1 MNTNENLYSSWS
13 NELIKNFSEMIT
25 NFGKREQNWESL
37 KKSYE
42 EKIKELLKK
51 KNIQENIN
59 ADLLKRVKLL
69 EYEIYRLKESKK
81 NNKTKNEIIF
91 KDSQYKNII
100 KEDILSY
107 IDNFNSSSK
116 SSFKNILKNIGI
128 NEKLANNL
136 FIDFELNKPELES
149 LIKKDIEQKFLESD
163 DIISNINIKYDSNE
177 INNFKLTKFAEL
189 KSHFDEVRKL
199 VYLENINSLISVS
212 EDCLIKVWSMENI
225 MYNNQN
231 DDIIPYL
238 NLRGH
243 TGPIFS
249 VTHGKDNLI
258 YTAGNENLIRI
269 WNILPSSEINFLHS
283 NDEINKLNLGYFQK
297 NDNEKEIYW
306 DLKHHPNENLLI
318 SLSSTGKINFW
329 ETNNYENLVQS
340 FNQGKTNWYKSHKYK
355 RSCYIND
362 ENAIPTCCEFMPQDN
377 NKLLIGFNDVTLS
390 LLDIN
395 KNSFISH
402 YNLFNN
408 SNYKKNNSRN
418 IDRLLFQL
426 NCISCYESIPCAFTG
441 LEDGFIKLI
450 DFRNNIPSTSINNIY
465 SKENISESIK
475 AHNDA
480 VTSLNVFNDI
490 YLISTS
496 HDESIKLWD
505 VRKLNKCIDIISTQQ
520 KKWDE
525 SIWDSL
531 IIKKNLTLCVACA
544 DSSIKLY
551 KL

>member
-1 MNTNENLYSSWS
+1 MNTNENLYPSSS

-25 NFGKREQNWESL
+25 NFGKREQNWETL

-42 EKIKELLKK
+42 DKIKELLKK
-51 KNIQENIN
+51 KYIQENIN
-59 ADLLKRVKLL
+59 TDLLKRVKLL

-81 NNKTKNEIIF
+81 NQKIKNETIF

-136 FIDFELNKPELES
+136 FIDFELNKPELET
-149 LIKKDIEQKFLESD
+149 LIKKDIEQKFLDKD
-163 DIISNINIKYDSNE
+163 DIISNMNIKFDSNE
-177 INNFKLTKFAEL
+177 IGNFKFTKFAEL

-199 VYLENINSLISVS
+199 IYLENINSLISVS

-225 MYNNQN
+225 MYNNQS
-231 DDIIPYL
+231 DDIAPYL

-243 TGPIFS
+243 TGPIFCI
-249 VTHGKDNLI
+249 THGKDNLI

-269 WNILPSSEINFLHS
+269 WNILPSNEINSFHS
-283 NDEINKLNLGYFQK
+283 NDEINRLHLGYIQD

-306 DLKHHPNENLLI
+306 DLKHHPTENLLI
-318 SLSSTGKINFW
+318 SLSSIGKLTFW
-329 ETNNYENLVQS
+329 ETNNYENLIQS
-340 FNQGKTNWYKSHKYK
+340 FNEGKVNWYKSHKYK

-377 NKLLIGFNDVTLS
+377 SKLLIGFNDVTLS

-408 SNYKKNNSRN
+408 SNYKKSNNRN
-418 IDRLLFQL
+418 IDRILFQI

-441 LEDGFIKLI
+441 LEDGLIKMI

-465 SKENISESIK
+465 SKENISESFK

-480 VTSLNVFNDI
+480 VTNLNLYNDL

-496 HDESIKLWD
+496 HDENIKLWD
-505 VRKLNKCIDIISTQQ
+505 IRNLNKCIEQISTEQ

-544 DSSIKLY
+544 DSSIKMY

>member
-1 MNTNENLYSSWS
+1 MNTNENLYPSSS

-25 NFGKREQNWESL
+25 NFGKREQNWETL

-42 EKIKELLKK
+42 DKIKELLKK

-59 ADLLKRVKLL
+59 TDLLKRVKLL

-81 NNKTKNEIIF
+81 NQKIKNETIF

-136 FIDFELNKPELES
+136 FIDFELNKPELET
-149 LIKKDIEQKFLESD
+149 LIKKDIEQKFLDND
-163 DIISNINIKYDSNE
+163 DIISNMNIKFDSNE
-177 INNFKLTKFAEL
+177 IGNFKFTKFAEL

-225 MYNNQN
+225 MYNNQS
-231 DDIIPYL
+231 DDIAPYL

-243 TGPIFS
+243 TGPIFCI
-249 VTHGKDNLI
+249 THGKDNLI

-269 WNILPSSEINFLHS
+269 WNILPSNEINSFHS
-283 NDEINKLNLGYFQK
+283 NDEINKLNVGFIQD

-306 DLKHHPNENLLI
+306 DLKHHPTENLLI
-318 SLSSTGKINFW
+318 SLSSIGKLTFW
-329 ETNNYENLVQS
+329 ETNNYENLIQS
-340 FNQGKTNWYKSHKYK
+340 FNEEKTNWYKSHKYK

-377 NKLLIGFNDVTLS
+377 SKLLIGFNDVTLS

-408 SNYKKNNSRN
+408 SNYKKSNSRN
-418 IDRLLFQL
+418 IDRILFQI
-426 NCISCYESIPCAFTG
+426 NCISCYDSIPCAFTG
-441 LEDGFIKLI
+441 LEDGLIKLI

-465 SKENISESIK
+465 SKENISETFK

-480 VTSLNVFNDI
+480 VTNLNLYNDL

-496 HDESIKLWD
+496 HDENIKLWD
-505 VRKLNKCIDIISTQQ
+505 IRNLNKCIEQISTEQ

-544 DSSIKLY
+544 DSSIKIY

>member
-1 MNTNENLYSSWS
+1 
-13 NELIKNFSEMIT
+13 MIT
-25 NFGKREQNWESL
+25 NFSKREQNWESL

-81 NNKTKNEIIF
+81 INKTKNEIIF

-163 DIISNINIKYDSNE
+163 DIISNINIKYDTNE

-426 NCISCYESIPCAFTG
+426 NCISCYESVPCAFTG

>member
-1 MNTNENLYSSWS
+1 MNTNENLYPSSS

-25 NFGKREQNWESL
+25 NFGKREQNWETL

-42 EKIKELLKK
+42 DKIKELLKK
-51 KNIQENIN
+51 KYIQENIN
-59 ADLLKRVKLL
+59 TDLLKRVKLL

-81 NNKTKNEIIF
+81 NQKIKNETIF

-136 FIDFELNKPELES
+136 FIDFELNKPELET
-149 LIKKDIEQKFLESD
+149 LIKKDIEQKFLDND
-163 DIISNINIKYDSNE
+163 DIISNMNIKFDSNE
-177 INNFKLTKFAEL
+177 IGNFKFTKFAEL

-199 VYLENINSLISVS
+199 IYLENINSLISVS

-225 MYNNQN
+225 MYNNQS
-231 DDIIPYL
+231 DDIAPYL

-243 TGPIFS
+243 TGPIFCI
-249 VTHGKDNLI
+249 THGKDNLI

-269 WNILPSSEINFLHS
+269 WNILPSNEINSFHS
-283 NDEINKLNLGYFQK
+283 NDEINRLHLGYIQD

-306 DLKHHPNENLLI
+306 DLKHHPTENLLI
-318 SLSSTGKINFW
+318 SLSSIGKVTFW
-329 ETNNYENLVQS
+329 ETNNYENLIQS
-340 FNQGKTNWYKSHKYK
+340 FNEGKANWYKSHKYK

-377 NKLLIGFNDVTLS
+377 SKLLIGFNDVTLS

-408 SNYKKNNSRN
+408 SNYKKSNNRN
-418 IDRLLFQL
+418 IDRILFQI

-441 LEDGFIKLI
+441 LEDGLIKMI

-465 SKENISESIK
+465 SKENISESFK

-480 VTSLNVFNDI
+480 ITSLNLYNDL

-496 HDESIKLWD
+496 HDENIKLWD
-505 VRKLNKCIDIISTQQ
+505 IRNLNKCIEQISTEQ

-544 DSSIKLY
+544 DSSIKMY

>member
-1 MNTNENLYSSWS
+1 MNTNENLYPSSS

-25 NFGKREQNWESL
+25 NFGKREQNWETL

-42 EKIKELLKK
+42 DKIKELLKK

-59 ADLLKRVKLL
+59 TDLLKRVKLL

-81 NNKTKNEIIF
+81 NQKIKNETIF

-136 FIDFELNKPELES
+136 FIDFELNKPELET
-149 LIKKDIEQKFLESD
+149 LIKKDIEQKFLDND
-163 DIISNINIKYDSNE
+163 DIISNMNIKFDSNE
-177 INNFKLTKFAEL
+177 IGNFKFTKFAEL

-225 MYNNQN
+225 MYNNQS
-231 DDIIPYL
+231 DDITPYL

-243 TGPIFS
+243 TGPIFCI
-249 VTHGKDNLI
+249 THGKDNLI

-269 WNILPSSEINFLHS
+269 WNILPSNEINSFHS
-283 NDEINKLNLGYFQK
+283 NDEINRLHLGYIQD

-306 DLKHHPNENLLI
+306 DLKHHPTENLLI
-318 SLSSTGKINFW
+318 SLSSIGKLTFW
-329 ETNNYENLVQS
+329 ETNNYENLIQS
-340 FNQGKTNWYKSHKYK
+340 FNEGKTNWYKSHKYK

-377 NKLLIGFNDVTLS
+377 SKLLIGFNDVTLS

-395 KNSFISH
+395 KNSFISN
-402 YNLFNN
+402 YNLFNTAN
-408 SNYKKNNSRN
+408 IKKTSSRN
-418 IDRLLFQL
+418 INPLLYQI
-426 NCISCYESIPCAFTG
+426 NCISCYYSIPCSFIG
-441 LEDGFIKLI
+441 FEDGFIKLL
-450 DFRNNIPSTSINNIY
+450 DFRNNIPSNVINNAY
-465 SKENISESIK
+465 SKEYISESIK
-475 AHNDA
+475 GHNDA
-480 VTSLNVFNDI
+480 ITSLNLYKDV

-496 HDESIKLWD
+496 HDETIKLWD
-505 VRKLNKCIDIISTQQ
+505 VRQLNKCIDIISTQQ
-520 KKWDE
+520 KKWDD
-525 SIWDSL
+525 SIWDSIL
-531 IIKKNLTLCVACA
+531 IPKNLTLCVACA
-544 DSSIKLY
+544 DSSIKMY

>member
-1 MNTNENLYSSWS
+1 MNTNENLYPSSS

-25 NFGKREQNWESL
+25 NFGKREQNWETL

-69 EYEIYRLKESKK
+69 EYGIYRLKEAKK
-81 NNKTKNEIIF
+81 NNKTKNEVIF
-91 KDSQYKNII
+91 KDSQYKNIL

-136 FIDFELNKPELES
+136 FIDFELNKPELET
-149 LIKKDIEQKFLESD
+149 LIKKDIEQKFLEND
-163 DIISNINIKYDSNE
+163 DILSNMSVKFDSNE
-177 INNFKLTKFAEL
+177 TNNFKFTKFAEL

-199 VYLENINSLISVS
+199 VYLDNINSLVSVS

-231 DDIIPYL
+231 DDIAPYL

-243 TGPIFS
+243 IGPIFC

-269 WNILPSSEINFLHS
+269 WNILPSNEINSFHS
-283 NDEINKLNLGYFQK
+283 NDEITKLNLGYFQE
-297 NDNEKEIYW
+297 NENEKEIYW
-306 DLKHHPNENLLI
+306 DLKHHPTENLLI
-318 SLSSTGKINFW
+318 SLSSIGKVTFW
-329 ETNNYENLVQS
+329 ETNNYENLIQS
-340 FNQGKTNWYKSHKYK
+340 FYQGKTNWYKSHKYK
-355 RSCYIND
+355 RSYYIND
-362 ENAIPTCCEFMPQDN
+362 ENAIPTCCEFLLQDN

-395 KNSFISH
+395 KSVFISH

-408 SNYKKNNSRN
+408 SNYKNNNSRN
-418 IDRLLFQL
+418 IDRLLFQI
-426 NCISCYESIPCAFTG
+426 NCISCYDSIPCAFTG

-450 DFRNNIPSTSINNIY
+450 DFRNKIPSTSINNIY

-480 VTSLNVFNDI
+480 VTSLNLLNDI
-490 YLISTS
+490 YVISTS

-525 SIWDSL
+525 SIWDSIL
-531 IIKKNLTLCVACA
+531 IKKNLTLCVACA